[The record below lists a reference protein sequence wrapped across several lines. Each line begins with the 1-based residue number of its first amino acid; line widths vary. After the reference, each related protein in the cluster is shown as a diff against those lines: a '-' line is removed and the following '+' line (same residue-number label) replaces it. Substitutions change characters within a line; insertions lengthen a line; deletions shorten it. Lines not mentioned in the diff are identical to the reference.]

1 MRVSAG
7 NASVPSWPTP
17 RLARLSTQATA
28 QVFGDILSLVT
39 PLEDQQHPL
48 PVRSR
53 ALLLHGLATLRVA
66 GSPPTTPA
74 GSSGAPSPAPQGG
87 VPEGHPGISAQTQA
101 DAVQLLQQAC
111 KLDPGNM
118 HAWDELGVALYGQ
131 GDLLGARAC
140 FEGAVQAGG
149 GAEHLGR
156 LSTVLRGL
164 AKHVGQRD
172 AAEALVAESV
182 VRAKEAVAVA
192 PGNPTALREWVRR
205 QPRPRVHSTRPSH
218 SLSPQKRWATGT

>member
-1 MRVSAG
+1 M
-7 NASVPSWPTP
+7 
-17 RLARLSTQATA
+17 
-28 QVFGDILSLVT
+28 FGDILSLVT

-205 QPRPRVHSTRPSH
+205 QPRPHVHSTRPSH